1 MSLHSLQKTHTI
13 GYELIPTVS
22 IGVTCAVA
30 YTYGSNGGRI
40 SPTRCAVIVAGL
52 DDRCSPRRVD
62 RTPPAGAGSARSAL
76 AAMSRPVSTIDP
88 GAFHRSRTTP
98 LAVTTSCGDATPATC
113 APGTHPCP
121 PRSCP
126 V

>member
-1 MSLHSLQKTHTI
+1 MYHSYNYLI
-13 GYELIPTVS
+13 FLPFLIPTVS
-22 IGVTCAVA
+22 IGVTCVVA
-30 YTYGSNGGRI
+30 YTYGSDGGRI

-52 DDRCSPRRVD
+52 DDRCSPRRAD

-98 LAVTTSCGDATPATC
+98 PSVTTSCGDARRARC
-113 APGTHPCP
+113 APGTH
-121 PRSCP
+121 
-126 V
+126 